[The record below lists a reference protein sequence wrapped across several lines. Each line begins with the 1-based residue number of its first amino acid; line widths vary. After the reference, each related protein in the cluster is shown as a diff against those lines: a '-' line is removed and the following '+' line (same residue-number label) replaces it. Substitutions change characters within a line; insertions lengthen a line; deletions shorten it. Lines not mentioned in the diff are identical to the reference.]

1 MQRQTISINKSKFYL
16 SSFQA
21 SISDSPSYPHRGIS
35 VDTSRNFM
43 PIPVLKELIDGLGMV
58 KMNTFHWHMTDSQV
72 NMEAKR
78 KTTLAG

>member
-1 MQRQTISINKSKFYL
+1 
-16 SSFQA
+16 
-21 SISDSPSYPHRGIS
+21 
-35 VDTSRNFM
+35 M